1 MKKIIIIT
9 AVSFFSMHLSLSA
22 QDVFIAKGK
31 IEFEKKVNVH
41 KDIDSWSDNE
51 EGNDW
56 LLSLKKTIPQFDLS
70 YFNLYFDNSKTLY
83 KPGKELPADPKIP
96 DWFRGPANDN
106 IVYTDIEAAQSISL
120 KTVFDNS
127 FLIQDSTRKIDWRI
141 TNDQRTIAGFD
152 CRKAVGRIMDSVYVI
167 AFYTDQI
174 TTNGGPESF
183 NGLPGMILGVA
194 IPRINTTWF
203 ATKLELVEVKPQDLA
218 APVKGKKVNEAG
230 LLKQL
235 QGPMKDWGKTGQRN
249 IWKIM
254 I

>member
-1 MKKIIIIT
+1 MKKIIIT
-9 AVSFFSMHLSLSA
+9 AVSLFIIQLSVNA
-22 QDVFIAKGK
+22 QSLFITKGK
-31 IEFEKKVNVH
+31 IEFEKKVNVW
-41 KDIDSWSDNE
+41 KDIDSWSDDGD
-51 EGNDW
+51 GNDW
-56 LLSLKKTIPQFDLS
+56 LQTMKKIIPQFELS
-70 YFNLYFDNSKTLY
+70 YFNLLFDNT
-83 KPGKELPADPKIP
+83 
-96 DWFRGPANDN
+96 
-106 IVYTDIEAAQSISL
+106 
-120 KTVFDNS
+120 
-127 FLIQDSTRKIDWRI
+127 FLIQDSSRKIDWRI
-141 TNDQRTIAGFD
+141 TGEQRTIAGFE

-203 ATKLELVEVKPQDLA
+203 ATKLELVEVKPQDLT
-218 APVKGKKVNEAG
+218 APVKGKKVDQAS

-235 QGPMKDWGKTGQRN
+235 QGPMKDWGKSGQRN